1 MEYLTASGGYGGR
14 LGDRSMTRAEP
25 QAGLVDYP
33 FTEAKSDWLDIY
45 LAARCRF
52 HVVTSSGM
60 SFVPL
65 LFGRPATLANW
76 ITLAHAVCAP
86 CVVTLP
92 KLLLVRGG
100 MGVPAGEE

>member
-1 MEYLTASGGYGGR
+1 MMRLRDARIADYRPAIEYLTASGGYVVR

-33 FTEAKSDWLDIY
+33 FTEAKSDWMDIY

-52 HVVTSSGM
+52 HDGTSSGM

-65 LFGRPATLANW
+65 LFGRPALLTNW
-76 ITLAHAVCAP
+76 IPLAQDRKSTRLNSSP
-86 CVVTLP
+86 
-92 KLLLVRGG
+92 
-100 MGVPAGEE
+100 